1 MYRPFF
7 IFMRKNTK
15 LMRFL
20 LLFIFIGFQL
30 NAQDFRV
37 RKGVVMDS
45 IQIQDSIG
53 ETYSIYIPNSYQ
65 ESQPPPVLFIFD
77 EKGRGKSAAQLF
89 KPAAEIQGYILASS
103 NAIDPNINLLD
114 NVKAATRLI
123 QEVTSTIPIDQE
135 QISVGGLG
143 IGAKIA
149 SVIPLLIQNIH
160 GVIAV
165 GDHQLNLDLIKRKDD
180 FYFVGIGGNE
190 SVSMHEMDF
199 IVGELAYKGVDGAF
213 LSYDGANEWPHPDI
227 VSNALGMLTT
237 QAMRKELQPA
247 TSSLV
252 EMLYESDSQQ
262 VDRLL
267 NSKNELAAHQLLGLM
282 ETKYDE
288 LLNLSRIR
296 DMRTQLENDANF
308 KDKQL
313 QRNKVFL
320 EEMRLN
326 TQYLEFFNRDVATLN
341 FENLG
346 WWNYQVLEL
355 DKFIEGDDPQE
366 MAMARRLKEN
376 LRQMGQVALANMKQA
391 DPLLEE
397 ELLVNMMQTVFNQ
410 QDYTAYL
417 KVIEL
422 SAVDGDFSTALF
434 YLEELL
440 KNGYA
445 DVDAL
450 YELEGTL
457 GLRLSKDFNGLINKY
472 LGSAR
477 YYISFFNK

>member
-1 MYRPFF
+1 
-7 IFMRKNTK
+7 
-15 LMRFL
+15 MRFL

-30 NAQDFRV
+30 SAQDFRI
-37 RKGVVMDS
+37 RKGVVMDAL
-45 IQIQDSIG
+45 QVQDSTQ

-65 ESQPPPVLFIFD
+65 EGSPSPVLFLFD
-77 EKGRGKSAAQLF
+77 EKGRGKAAAQLF

-103 NAIDPNINLLD
+103 NAIDPNTTLLD
-114 NVKAATRLI
+114 NVKTATRLM
-123 QEVTSTIPIDQE
+123 QEVTSSLPVDQE
-135 QISVGGLG
+135 QISVGGFG
-143 IGAKIA
+143 IGAKVA

-180 FYFVGIGGNE
+180 FYFVGIGGNQ

-199 IVGELAYKGVDGAF
+199 IVGELDYKGIDGVF
-213 LSYDGANEWPHPDI
+213 LSYDGGSEWPHPDI
-227 VSNALGMLTT
+227 VSNALGLLTT
-237 QAMRKELQPA
+237 QAMRKDLQPVNPGLIE
-247 TSSLV
+247 T
-252 EMLYESDSQQ
+252 LYESDLLQ
-262 VDRLL
+262 VDRLID
-267 NSKNELAAHQLLGLM
+267 SENELAAHQLLELM
-282 ETKYDE
+282 ETKYDD
-288 LLNLSRIR
+288 LANLSEIR
-296 DMRTQLENDANF
+296 EKRTRLENNANF
-308 KDKQL
+308 KDKSL

-326 TQYLEFFNRDVATLN
+326 AQYLEFFDRDVATLN

-346 WWNYQVLEL
+346 WWNYEVLKL
-355 DKFIEGDDPQE
+355 DQFIEGDEPQE

-376 LRQMGQVALANMKQA
+376 LRQMGQLALTNMEQA
-391 DPLLEE
+391 DPMLEE

-410 QDYTAYL
+410 QNYPAYL
-417 KVIEL
+417 RVIEL

-440 KNGYA
+440 KNGYT

-477 YYISFFNK
+477 YYTSFFNK